1 MVTLN
6 AVYREGR
13 AIIEKAGLESPAFD
27 AVCLLEPVFGIRS
40 RTELIVKGAES
51 IKEADREKYLSLCRQ
66 RTERPLQYI
75 LGKWEFCG
83 MELECGE
90 GVLVPREDTL
100 ALVECAVSA
109 LEKKE
114 NPAIIDLC
122 AGTGAV
128 GLGILKKLGKGE
140 CACVELS
147 DEAYPYLLSNIKT
160 YGENR
165 VKAEKYDVLE
175 KPDERFSAVDA
186 IVSNPP
192 YIATKVMNELTGDV
206 RKEPVMALDGGE
218 DGLVFYRAILEKWLP
233 LLKAG
238 GILAVEIGYDQR
250 KSVIR
255 LFEAAGMAQISHI
268 QDING
273 NDRVIIGTKVERI

>member
-27 AVCLLEPVFGIRS
+27 AMCLLEPVFGVRN
-40 RTELIVKGAES
+40 RTELAIRGAEE
-51 IKEADREKYLSLCRQ
+51 ITEGDREKYLSLCRG
-66 RTERPLQYI
+66 RAERPLQYI

-83 MELECGE
+83 MELKCGE

-109 LEKKE
+109 LEKLE
-114 NPAIIDLC
+114 NPEIIDLC

-128 GLGILKKLGKGE
+128 GLGVCRMLRKG
-140 CACVELS
+140 ACTCLELS
-147 DEAYPYLLSNIKT
+147 DEAFPYLLSNIET
-160 YGENR
+160 FGEGR
-165 VKAEKYDVLE
+165 VKAERYDVLT
-175 KPDERFSAVDA
+175 KPDESFGTVDA

-192 YIATKVMNELTGDV
+192 YIATETMKNLTGDV
-206 RKEPVMALDGGE
+206 KKEPTMALDGGE
-218 DGLVFYRAILEKWLP
+218 DGLVFYRAILKNWLP
-233 LLKAG
+233 LIRTG
-238 GILAVEIGYDQR
+238 GVLAVEIGYDQR
-250 KSVIR
+250 ESVSK
-255 LFEAAGMAQISHI
+255 LFEMAGMAQISHI

-273 NDRVIIGTKVERI
+273 NDRAIIGTKVD